1 MQHGAPNETLT
12 CQTFEEQLSSRIW
25 SIEVLLRDFL
35 LKHARL
41 ERVNPRSNGI
51 IFLNIQGDYAYRECN
66 IEGQRL
72 LGKVRIKFGQTVDLM
87 DVVLAAHG
95 ADITKP
101 YTDGR
106 ETIEKILKQTWS
118 HSRTVEQE
126 AEKAKGAFTK
136 MLEVFDRLPDDS
148 DGTPLLV
155 PDTNVLIDIADFAKL
170 RFSQFPKY
178 CLLLTPTVLSEI
190 DRLKT
195 EHRNDSVR
203 SKAQGLVRQLKEFRR
218 RGSLLDGVPIKKNVS
233 SIRTIAHEAKI
244 GATLSWLDPK
254 VPDDRILSSVVEA
267 IRVHPRS
274 PVFAVSRDINFQNK
288 AEYAGIPFV
297 EPVDSGSP

>member
-106 ETIEKILKQTWS
+106 ETIEKILKQMWS

-136 MLEVFDRLPDDS
+136 CWKYS
-148 DGTPLLV
+148 
-155 PDTNVLIDIADFAKL
+155 IDCPTTL
-170 RFSQFPKY
+170 
-178 CLLLTPTVLSEI
+178 TVLRCWCPTQTYLLISPI
-190 DRLKT
+190 LQ
-195 EHRNDSVR
+195 NC
-203 SKAQGLVRQLKEFRR
+203 GLVSFLNTA
-218 RGSLLDGVPIKKNVS
+218 S
-233 SIRTIAHEAKI
+233 
-244 GATLSWLDPK
+244 
-254 VPDDRILSSVVEA
+254 
-267 IRVHPRS
+267 
-274 PVFAVSRDINFQNK
+274 
-288 AEYAGIPFV
+288 Y
-297 EPVDSGSP
+297 